1 MNTTFIDIL
10 LGLVKR
16 NERSIDSKNITTFMV
31 REATNEDVHYPVR
44 NSRNGPVVVP
54 RPVPARRAEREKT
67 MNDAI
72 AALARL
78 CHGFHRLLWWTM
90 GAGLIAGTAIA
101 YWFLRGKDD

>member
-1 MNTTFIDIL
+1 
-10 LGLVKR
+10 
-16 NERSIDSKNITTFMV
+16 
-31 REATNEDVHYPVR
+31 
-44 NSRNGPVVVP
+44 
-54 RPVPARRAEREKT
+54 